1 MYLATGFG
9 IDVISGVKHEPNVYD
24 EEYYKMMVMQDP
36 CNPLFS
42 KNYAQFL
49 QSEGDVTGAEE
60 YYLRAIKQDPKDG
73 EILMQYGKLI
83 WELHCDQDR
92 ALSYFEKA
100 VVAAPGDRYNVFV
113 ICSNIQLMK
122 LIEKVRVIQLTLQ
135 VFCVFCSQY
144 YTCSIC

>member
-100 VVAAPGDRYNVFV
+100 VVAAPGDSIILAAYASFLWEKEQVQDKDHDQV
-113 ICSNIQLMK
+113 IKGDWACSDG
-122 LIEKVRVIQLTLQ
+122 
-135 VFCVFCSQY
+135 C
-144 YTCSIC
+144 